1 MARAVAKQ
9 GGITGAI
16 AGMAIIAAGQ
26 IAGAAMER
34 KIVNDA
40 QREYD
45 KTKTEVAA
53 EEERLRAE
61 WDKELEGGE
70 DGEDP
75 EEADTSARQL
85 GGTIK
90 AEQLAVSIS
99 PTIVVSGEQVFIGQ
113 GSVTEFSLELRA
125 LMIDS
130 AQQAIETGELDITPL
145 GGSNLMG

>member
-1 MARAVAKQ
+1 V

-26 IAGAAMER
+26 VAGAYAESRM
-34 KIVNDA
+34 VNDA
-40 QREYD
+40 QRAYD
-45 KTKTEVAA
+45 KTKADVAA
-53 EEERLRAE
+53 EEDRMRTE

-145 GGSNLMG
+145 GGVNLLG